1 MHFHTTANQS
11 KLYNKYLL
19 DYVWN
24 NLYYVLNYLYD
35 IQNLIIS
42 LIHST

>member
-1 MHFHTTANQS
+1 MHFYTIANQS
-11 KLYNKYLL
+11 KLYNKCLL

-24 NLYYVLNYLYD
+24 NSYYVLSYLYD